1 MQMRGIDLAATD
13 FNHRALIQKFARADA
28 ELDIIILHA
37 DAHCLMKNPMKTNKG
52 SQVTIYE
59 GSPQKL
65 K

>member
-28 ELDIIILHA
+28 ELDIIIPT